1 MRNRNKFAKFSGFTL
16 IELAVVVVIISIL
29 SVILTAGV
37 RGYKARALRAS
48 SANNLRTL
56 GIVVTSYLG
65 ENHGKFFPYRKNSSD
80 GGVEWWFG
88 REAANSVGSGE
99 GGRAVD
105 STVGPLGEYV
115 ENAGGVEVCPG
126 LAQYASLRK
135 EKFGGVSFGY
145 GYNVHLGGGWSGRGN
160 RLNLTT
166 TKHRASDIAV
176 FATCAQVN
184 TFQPPAS
191 PDNPMVEEFYGFD
204 RRQKTIHFRFNRK
217 ALVLFANGGVKA
229 VEPEEETMDDTLESA
244 DVGRFSPVGSTKWLG
259 ID

>member
-1 MRNRNKFAKFSGFTL
+1 MKIRTQKGFT
-16 IELAVVVVIISIL
+16 IVELLVVVVIV
-29 SVILTAGV
+29 SVLAVVTIAGV
-37 RGYKARALRAS
+37 QGARAKALQVS
-48 SANNLRTL
+48 SANNLRSL
-56 GIVVTSYLG
+56 GVATTNYLG
-65 ENHGKFFPYRKNSSD
+65 EHHGKFFPYRSLAPG

-88 REAANSVGSGE
+88 REGQGGQGE
-99 GGRAVD
+99 GSREIDRGK
-105 STVGPLGEYV
+105 GPLGEFV

-126 LAQYASLRK
+126 LGAYMDIRK
-135 EKFGGVSFGY
+135 AKFAGASFGY
-145 GYNVHLGGGWSGRGN
+145 GYNVHIGGGWLGN
-160 RLNLTT
+160 GARLNLTT
-166 TKHRASDIAV
+166 TKHRASEIAV

-229 VEPEEETMDDTLESA
+229 VEPEEETMDKALESA